1 MPRKSSSVAAGYAKS
16 SKRKKAKK
24 RSSTRAPSQTPV
36 ASASNSSPRP
46 AISPAFKSAPP
57 ATAAVKT
64 GIPMRETTSEYS
76 YVVQELQKIGIV
88 AGLMFAIIIVLA
100 FLLR

>member
-1 MPRKSSSVAAGYAKS
+1 MPRKSSSVAASYAKS

-24 RSSTRAPSQTPV
+24 RSSTRAPAQTPV
-36 ASASNSSPRP
+36 SFAPSVSQRP
-46 AISPAFKSAPP
+46 AV
-57 ATAAVKT
+57 TAAAK
-64 GIPMRETTSEYS
+64 PARETATEYS

-88 AGLMFAIIIVLA
+88 AGLMFAIIVVLA

>member
-1 MPRKSSSVAAGYAKS
+1 MPRKSSDVAASYAKS

-24 RSSTRAPSQTPV
+24 RGSTRAPSQMPVTPALDV
-36 ASASNSSPRP
+36 SQRRAATSAIKSRP
-46 AISPAFKSAPP
+46 S

-64 GIPMRETTSEYS
+64 GIPMQEATSEYG

-88 AGLMFAIIIVLA
+88 AGLLFAIIVALA